1 MQLTTLVAAL
11 AADPYQAPEQ
21 FGYVLA
27 GWGLCIAGFVAYAVA
42 LVVRGRRLARQVPA
56 EERRWMS

>member
-1 MQLTTLVAAL
+1 
-11 AADPYQAPEQ
+11 
-21 FGYVLA
+21 VLA
-27 GWGLCIAGFVAYAVA
+27 GWGLTIAGFVAYTVH